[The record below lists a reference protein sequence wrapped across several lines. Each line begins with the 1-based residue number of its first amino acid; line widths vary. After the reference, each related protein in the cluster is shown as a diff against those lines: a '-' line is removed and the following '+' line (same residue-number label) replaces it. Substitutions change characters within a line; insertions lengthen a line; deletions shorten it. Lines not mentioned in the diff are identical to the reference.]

1 MVMNEGRLQSTSL
14 TNCRVARSVKCP
26 NLCRRL
32 NRPSVRPSVR
42 RVGGQDVVV
51 LSACGPTLNVVIY
64 ARRQV
69 APLSFTNNEA
79 ATVARLRER
88 HYATA
93 GEDYPRI

>member
-1 MVMNEGRLQSTSL
+1 
-14 TNCRVARSVKCP
+14 
-26 NLCRRL
+26 
-32 NRPSVRPSVR
+32 
-42 RVGGQDVVV
+42 VGGQDVVV

-69 APLSFTNNEA
+69 APLGFTNNEA

-93 GEDYPRI
+93 GEDYPRHIELQYRLQCNIYCTSLFRQVAVKQKQ